1 MQLRSY
7 SKSELAQAYAPH
19 LTVHGAVNRLMNWI
33 KYNQPL
39 YQALQQSGYAVNQR
53 LFTVRQV
60 ALIFEYLGEP

>member
-33 KYNQPL
+33 KYNEPL
-39 YQALQQSGYAVNQR
+39 YQALQQSGYTINQR

-60 ALIFEYLGEP
+60 TLIFEYLGEP